1 MPIDRYTK
9 AVLTIIA
16 GALVYIG
23 AMLSGQPASAQD
35 LAAGPPRVGQAAT
48 PQPVVVV
55 GWGTMRRDGQ
65 VVVDTVQDGS
75 GIRVNAPLPVAVQA
89 TLQRPL
95 PVVVQQGPRPLAVTL
110 GVTRQQPLPVEV
122 TGIKAGADWDPI
134 PTKVEPQPLG
144 RYPGPP

>member
-16 GALVYIG
+16 GALLYIG

-35 LAAGPPRVGQAAT
+35 LASGAQRVGQPAT
-48 PQPVVVV
+48 PQPVIVV

-65 VVVDTVQDGS
+65 IVVDTVQDGR

-89 TLQRPL
+89 TQRPL

-134 PTKVEPQPLG
+134 PTKVEAQPLS

>member
-1 MPIDRYTK
+1 MPTDRYTK

-23 AMLSGQPASAQD
+23 AMLSGEPAAAQD
-35 LAAGPPRVGQAAT
+35 MASGPQHQDRAAT
-48 PQPVVVV
+48 PQPVIVV
-55 GWGTMRRDGQ
+55 GWGTVRRDGQ

-95 PVVVQQGPRPLAVTL
+95 PVVVEQGPRPLAVSL
-110 GVTRQQPLPVEV
+110 GVTRQQPLPVAV
-122 TGIKAGADWDPI
+122 TGIKAGAEWDAL
-134 PTKVEPQPLG
+134 PTKVEAQPLT